1 MLELLWVNIMNQELG
16 LIVTLALGLFIL
28 LGSIIVFV
36 TKNSNRVVNFS
47 ISMAFGVMIALGLF
61 ELLPEAM
68 EHLQEGTNYWQC
80 YLIGFTMIGL
90 LLLGGLDK
98 FIPEHE
104 IETETEKD
112 IKENLHHIGIVAS
125 IALLLHNMIEGMAIF
140 STVTTNMHTGLIMCI
155 GVGLHNIPLGMV
167 ITSTFYKYNNSVKK
181 TLAMSFVISL
191 STFLGGLIMY
201 FIRDMIT
208 PFALGILLSIT
219 FGMILY
225 IVLLELFPHVM
236 EHKKERDTEL
246 GVALGI
252 LILFVSKLF

>member
-1 MLELLWVNIMNQELG
+1 MNQEIG

-28 LGSIIVFV
+28 LGSVIVFI
-36 TKNSNRVVNFS
+36 TQNSNRVVNFS

-68 EHLQEGTNYWQC
+68 EHLQEGTNYWQP
-80 YLIGFTMIGL
+80 YLILFTVIGL
-90 LLLGGLDK
+90 LLLGGLDR

-104 IETETEKD
+104 METESERE

-140 STVTTNMHTGLIMCI
+140 STVTTNIHTGLIMCI

-181 TLAMSFVISL
+181 TLGMSLVISL
-191 STFLGGLIMY
+191 STFLGGIIMY
-201 FIRDMIT
+201 FIRGMVT

-236 EHKKERDTEL
+236 EHKKKRDTQI

-252 LILFVSKLF
+252 LILFISKLF